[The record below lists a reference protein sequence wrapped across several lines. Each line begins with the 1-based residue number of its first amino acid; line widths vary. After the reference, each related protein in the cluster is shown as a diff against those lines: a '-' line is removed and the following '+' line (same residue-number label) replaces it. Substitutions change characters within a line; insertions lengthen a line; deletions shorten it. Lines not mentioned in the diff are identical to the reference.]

1 MRFLHQQI
9 YDHEGDG
16 LWGYTVDDG
25 FSEYMYAIYRYMTLG
40 LLLSGAIAYL
50 CAHSALYRILA
61 MEPLIALP
69 LLVPPL
75 AFVVVISRRL
85 DEISPEHAK
94 GYFWLFAALI
104 GASFAGFFQIYW
116 GEGIANA
123 FFETAGAF
131 FVLSMVGFFTKRT
144 MTPFGTFLLLTLTG
158 CGLAA
163 AVDYWS
169 PRPTLQDP
177 WLASLVRHD
186 VDLLTTAAGIMIF
199 AGLTAWDT
207 PTIKARF
214 YRVRSDD
221 DLRHPKPSVGAL
233 NLYLDFINRF
243 LALLHITPR
252 PPSI

>member
-40 LLLSGAIAYL
+40 LLLSGSVAYL
-50 CAHSALYRILA
+50 CAHAALYRILA
-61 MEPLIALP
+61 LEPLIALP

-75 AFVVVISRRL
+75 IFVVAISRRL
-85 DEISPEHAK
+85 DEISPEHAR
-94 GYFWLFAALI
+94 GYFWLFAVLI
-104 GASFAGFFQIYW
+104 GASFAGISQIYW
-116 GEGIANA
+116 GMGIAHA

-131 FVLSMVGFFTKRT
+131 FVLSLVGFFTKRT
-144 MTPFGTFLLLTLTG
+144 LTPFGTFLLLTLTG
-158 CGLAA
+158 CGLAL
-163 AVDYWS
+163 AVDYWTLT
-169 PRPTLQDP
+169 PTLQDP
-177 WLASLVRHD
+177 WLTSLLRHD
-186 VDLLTTAAGIMIF
+186 VDLLTTGVGITIF
-199 AGLTAWDT
+199 AALTAWDT

-214 YRVRSDD
+214 YRIRSDD

-252 PPSI
+252 TPSF